1 MKKEKNE
8 QIRRIKQMEKRLN
21 RASSAV
27 RRFSSALDKFEDVQ
41 DAIATLDDYYGCELW
56 RKDFADDEAGLLP
69 DDLKRGV
76 LSEDAVWNFLSDYRE
91 LINRLKGFV
100 ETKK

>member
-1 MKKEKNE
+1 MNKEKTE

-41 DAIATLDDYYGCELW
+41 DAIAALDDYYSCELW

-76 LSEDAVWNFLSDYRE
+76 LSEDAIWNLLSDYRE
-91 LINRLKGFV
+91 LITRLKGFI